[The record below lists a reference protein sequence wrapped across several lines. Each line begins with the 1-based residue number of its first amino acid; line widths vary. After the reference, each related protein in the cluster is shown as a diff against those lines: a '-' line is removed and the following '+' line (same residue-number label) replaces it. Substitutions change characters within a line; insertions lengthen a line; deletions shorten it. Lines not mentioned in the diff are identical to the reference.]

1 MNRRSS
7 FAIRKKRTVFS
18 AFLLAAVILLTPLAV
33 LAEESAP
40 FPLDRFNYEKENFG
54 LSTSNDMDYPTSAA
68 EMAAGFFETT
78 LVEFTGYENH
88 SLVYDQYAH
97 VGWKIPE
104 GYGEALAKSDLE
116 SGSMYCEESDSH
128 QDTFYYKPGSYD
140 YAWNSVFLDL
150 KQNVD
155 DAYLRRSYDL
165 EKDFASLLQKLEDT
179 CVSYWGEN
187 WKAENTDNA
196 EPLKIT
202 RNEDG
207 SIFAVAHR
215 HVTRHER
222 VSKTY
227 EGAGEVSG
235 YTESQED
242 SYFYVG
248 LYTVPELPGMYFY
261 IRFSQT
267 ARINAAIYDERDTN
281 YQSYYEDYK
290 ARAQALLDKRF
301 GEILCTDRSLISI
314 RWDKPLLS
322 ELPAETTAET
332 ETAKETKT
340 EPETETVHVTVTHKA
355 EEEAGEDKG
364 SSIPAIVIIGA
375 GAAVAAAGAGIAIA
389 GKKKKSK
396 EKEKKKSYWM
406 YTNKDFGD
414 ALPRGG
420 EPVAVGARIAEVVD
434 GAQHDRDDLTAKIS
448 VSGQGLTIH
457 RVQMD
462 GRYCSA
468 TVSVPAEYEG
478 DKAGVT
484 FSFTGEGGSFA
495 KTVEFRVTRPGLKFA
510 EETQPG
516 SGSFRL
522 TEDRK
527 EFDAILGDGFSYSAD
542 FMIVDATKEPE
553 LRDISAEKAEGLD
566 VQFEKTDRR
575 FVYRV
580 TVRNLTKA
588 PETPDLFAQ
597 KEERGFGI
605 SVRGTGALE
614 PVTGYVSLN
623 LYQEGLTVRS
633 RQEGKKND
641 VRYVR
646 VQCWEKEHTGG
657 LDNKWQVSEIEFT
670 LAVKGKDQAMIDPDG
685 AGYSFGKLKGSGG
698 LGGKADAEDS
708 LAKKYEY
715 SEKENR
721 FNDKFVYTFEP
732 NAVLCE
738 PDDGSFFVVLL
749 PAECEYEGRKYTAEV
764 PLRLRGKDPDPFEGW
779 EEEFEKLKDRIDKF
793 SLPED
798 KERWLR
804 QLDVLAL
811 DPRASKEQ
819 LRLTSKYIVRQYMRY
834 WTVEGIAARSDA
846 ERYDV
851 IVNQLEWLKF
861 IGDCAFSFLVNAYAG
876 PVAEAIISPA
886 KDLMAQSMGEIIA
899 AWNFGE
905 KVDVEKFEIAKALET
920 AGDNIMSNNI
930 SLTNWRKAAGTLAAY
945 FVYSSIKFYFAHWR
959 EKGESDFYGALMKGF
974 GDMTV
979 QGFKAAA
986 GALFEKWIKNNKKVQ
1001 EWIGKYIT
1009 SYMNKYL
1016 GRGRFI
1022 NLKNQR
1028 ISNLQHDL
1036 NNALG
1041 LEGELRKLAGWQ
1053 GDSKNVMILKIDIVQ
1068 KYLLELLGEGA
1079 SKVQE
1084 WIGEAAKGASA
1095 ASSEAAGAALG
1106 SFSMGTDGHMTFR
1119 CRLEAFEEDAY
1130 DVTVDLTRAV
1140 SNMSGKLF
1148 EGLYNELFG
1157 QIPSAA
1163 AVIAAPADPP
1173 LAPRQTV

>member
-396 EKEKKKSYWM
+396 E
-406 YTNKDFGD
+406 
-414 ALPRGG
+414 
-420 EPVAVGARIAEVVD
+420 
-434 GAQHDRDDLTAKIS
+434 
-448 VSGQGLTIH
+448 
-457 RVQMD
+457 
-462 GRYCSA
+462 
-468 TVSVPAEYEG
+468 
-478 DKAGVT
+478 
-484 FSFTGEGGSFA
+484 
-495 KTVEFRVTRPGLKFA
+495 
-510 EETQPG
+510 
-516 SGSFRL
+516 
-522 TEDRK
+522 
-527 EFDAILGDGFSYSAD
+527 
-542 FMIVDATKEPE
+542 
-553 LRDISAEKAEGLD
+553 
-566 VQFEKTDRR
+566 
-575 FVYRV
+575 
-580 TVRNLTKA
+580 
-588 PETPDLFAQ
+588 
-597 KEERGFGI
+597 
-605 SVRGTGALE
+605 
-614 PVTGYVSLN
+614 
-623 LYQEGLTVRS
+623 
-633 RQEGKKND
+633 
-641 VRYVR
+641 
-646 VQCWEKEHTGG
+646 
-657 LDNKWQVSEIEFT
+657 
-670 LAVKGKDQAMIDPDG
+670 
-685 AGYSFGKLKGSGG
+685 
-698 LGGKADAEDS
+698 
-708 LAKKYEY
+708 
-715 SEKENR
+715 
-721 FNDKFVYTFEP
+721 
-732 NAVLCE
+732 
-738 PDDGSFFVVLL
+738 
-749 PAECEYEGRKYTAEV
+749 
-764 PLRLRGKDPDPFEGW
+764 
-779 EEEFEKLKDRIDKF
+779 
-793 SLPED
+793 
-798 KERWLR
+798 
-804 QLDVLAL
+804 
-811 DPRASKEQ
+811 
-819 LRLTSKYIVRQYMRY
+819 
-834 WTVEGIAARSDA
+834 
-846 ERYDV
+846 
-851 IVNQLEWLKF
+851 
-861 IGDCAFSFLVNAYAG
+861 
-876 PVAEAIISPA
+876 
-886 KDLMAQSMGEIIA
+886 
-899 AWNFGE
+899 
-905 KVDVEKFEIAKALET
+905 
-920 AGDNIMSNNI
+920 
-930 SLTNWRKAAGTLAAY
+930 
-945 FVYSSIKFYFAHWR
+945 
-959 EKGESDFYGALMKGF
+959 
-974 GDMTV
+974 
-979 QGFKAAA
+979 
-986 GALFEKWIKNNKKVQ
+986 
-1001 EWIGKYIT
+1001 
-1009 SYMNKYL
+1009 
-1016 GRGRFI
+1016 
-1022 NLKNQR
+1022 
-1028 ISNLQHDL
+1028 
-1036 NNALG
+1036 
-1041 LEGELRKLAGWQ
+1041 
-1053 GDSKNVMILKIDIVQ
+1053 
-1068 KYLLELLGEGA
+1068 
-1079 SKVQE
+1079 
-1084 WIGEAAKGASA
+1084 
-1095 ASSEAAGAALG
+1095 
-1106 SFSMGTDGHMTFR
+1106 
-1119 CRLEAFEEDAY
+1119 
-1130 DVTVDLTRAV
+1130 
-1140 SNMSGKLF
+1140 
-1148 EGLYNELFG
+1148 
-1157 QIPSAA
+1157 
-1163 AVIAAPADPP
+1163 
-1173 LAPRQTV
+1173 